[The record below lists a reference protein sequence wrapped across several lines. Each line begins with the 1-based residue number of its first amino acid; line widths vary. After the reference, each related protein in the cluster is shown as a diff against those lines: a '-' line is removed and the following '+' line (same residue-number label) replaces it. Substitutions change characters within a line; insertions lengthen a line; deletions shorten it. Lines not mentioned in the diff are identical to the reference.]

1 MVVDN
6 AWDDFVFLVSY
17 KYNRVSRNGKKSI
30 TTHHFSFCRNA
41 FLSLLL
47 PSSIQNPL
55 SVDSQYDIYCRL
67 LILVLLC
74 SSVFF
79 KKLLRFCCWPSHIL
93 SSPNNYFLCYGGPLV
108 ILRKYFLFSNM
119 LAC

>member
-30 TTHHFSFCRNA
+30 TTHHFSFCRNT

-55 SVDSQYDIYCRL
+55 SVDSQYDTYCRL

-74 SSVFF
+74 SS
-79 KKLLRFCCWPSHIL
+79 
-93 SSPNNYFLCYGGPLV
+93 
-108 ILRKYFLFSNM
+108 LFSKNCSVSVVGLLTDYPH
-119 LAC
+119 LATAFCAMEAHS

>member
-30 TTHHFSFCRNA
+30 TTHHFSFCRNT

-67 LILVLLC
+67 LICSTAMFICIFHKIAPFLLLT
-74 SSVFF
+74 F
-79 KKLLRFCCWPSHIL
+79 SHI
-93 SSPNNYFLCYGGPLV
+93 
-108 ILRKYFLFSNM
+108 ILT
-119 LAC
+119 